1 MTARILVVD
10 DKPNMRNLFS
20 KILRDLGEVV
30 TADGGRRA
38 LELLEQGPF
47 DLVISDIRMPDID
60 GQELLRQVREIPVP
74 PEMILMTAY
83 ATVETAVEA
92 LRLGAY
98 DYLMKPFDPDD
109 ARAVVQR
116 ALSKRGIGVP
126 SAPTTAF
133 ASGWQGMI
141 GRSAKMQAV
150 FGLLSKVAPT
160 DAPVLLL
167 GESGTG
173 KELLARAIHEAS
185 PRAAKRFVAVNCAAI
200 PATLM
205 ESELFGYSKGA
216 FSGAAAARRGLFEE
230 ADGGTL
236 FLDEIGDMRRA
247 LQAKLTRALEE
258 HAVRRIGEA
267 DERPV
272 DVRIV
277 SATHRALPALVA
289 QGAFREDLFYRLN
302 TCMVSVPPLRE
313 REGDLPL
320 LIEHFLTRGTASGKN
335 LEVTP
340 SAMAALVAHAWPGN
354 VRELRSVLER
364 AAIISED
371 GRITRST
378 LPSELMKGFERASEP
393 PPGDLSDLPYRDAV
407 QRLRTEG
414 VRRYLEAVLLRCG
427 GNVTNAAEHADVE
440 RESFYRLCRQH
451 GVNPTAFRTG
461 DDGENDQSPR
471 PEKG

>member
-1 MTARILVVD
+1 MARILVVD
-10 DKPNMRNLFS
+10 DKPNMRSLCS
-20 KILRDLGEVV
+20 RILADLGEVV

-38 LELLEQGPF
+38 MELLDRGPF
-47 DLVISDIRMPDID
+47 DVVISDIRMPDID
-60 GQELLRQVREIPVP
+60 GQELLRRVRQMPVP
-74 PEMILMTAY
+74 PEFILMTAY

-98 DYLMKPFDPDD
+98 DYLTKPFDPDD

-116 ALSKRGIGVP
+116 ALSKRGAGSEPP
-126 SAPTTAF
+126 SAKFPA
-133 ASGWQGMI
+133 GWQGMV
-141 GRSAKMQAV
+141 GCSSKMQAV
-150 FGLLSKVAPT
+150 FALLTKVAPS

-185 PRAAKRFVAVNCAAI
+185 PRASKRFVAVNCAAI

-205 ESELFGYSKGA
+205 ESELFGYAKGA
-216 FSGAAAARRGLFEE
+216 FSGAIAARSGLFEE

-258 HAVRRIGEA
+258 RAVRRIGESE
-267 DERPV
+267 ERRV

-289 QGAFREDLFYRLN
+289 QGAFREDLFYRVN
-302 TCMVSVPPLRE
+302 TCMVTVPPLRE

-320 LIEHFLTRGTASGKN
+320 LVEHFLSRASSSGKSW
-335 LEVTP
+335 EVTP
-340 SAMAALVAHAWPGN
+340 SAMAALVAHSWPGN

-364 AAIISED
+364 AALVSED
-371 GRITRST
+371 GRITRSV
-378 LPSELMKGFERASEP
+378 LPSELMKGLQPAEP
-393 PPGDLSDLPYRDAV
+393 PAGDLSDLPYRDAI
-407 QRLRTEG
+407 QRLRIEG
-414 VRRYLEAVLLRCG
+414 VKRYLEAVLRRCG
-427 GNVTNAAEHADVE
+427 GNVTAAAEHADVE

-451 GVNPTAFRTG
+451 GVNPTEFRG
-461 DDGENDQSPR
+461 PDDGEKVPPSRSGPH
-471 PEKG
+471 